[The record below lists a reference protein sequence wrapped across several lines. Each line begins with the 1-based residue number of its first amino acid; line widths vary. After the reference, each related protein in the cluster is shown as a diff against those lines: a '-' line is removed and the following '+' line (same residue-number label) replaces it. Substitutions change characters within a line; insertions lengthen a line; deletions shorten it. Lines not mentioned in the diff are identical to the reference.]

1 MKNSYAF
8 AAILFILVL
17 VVGCGGGSQTVTPP
31 PPVLAITLSTAP
43 PATLAAS
50 GTVSIAATVTN
61 DSANGGV
68 DWSCSPAGACGT
80 FNPAH
85 TASGAATTYTA
96 PSAAGNVTIVAAAT
110 SKSSTTASAA
120 VTVTAATAIT
130 VTLSTAPPTSLA
142 VNATAS
148 VAATVANDTA
158 NAGVDWSCSPVG
170 TCGSFNPTHTASA
183 ASTTYTAP
191 AAAVSVTITAAST
204 TTPTITASAP
214 VNITSGT
221 TATLSG
227 NFTFS
232 ASGMEANSRLF
243 SLAGVAT
250 LTAGG
255 AVTGGEQ
262 DFNDGTS
269 GNKSPAGGDQIT
281 GGSYTLGA
289 DGRGTLTLITNNTH
303 LGAAGTETFSI
314 VMVNSSHLLIESFDS
329 TATSSGSMDLQSP
342 VLTDIGA
349 LSGAYSFAVLGK
361 FSTTT
366 EGFGGVITIT
376 GSGMLHDTIDI
387 NEGGTVTNGASNGTY
402 TAQDS
407 MGRGTL
413 SFGGNTFVYYAV
425 LADSAR
431 TKAFRIVVT
440 NSNETDI
447 GSAYAQAPGPIGLA
461 SIKGNYVL
469 FENGNHGNTGGFVI
483 GGQLAADG
491 AGNVTSGS
499 ADESEGGTPDDTA
512 VGAISGT
519 YTMASSGVGSL
530 NITWTLDHHKR
541 GVYPVDPSINL
552 LDPNNATG
560 SGGAVVLSTDAH
572 VGDGVLVQQTST
584 TAPSGNFGL
593 NFHAYTNAGETDG
606 VGQVAIAANGTLTG
620 LADVNDLFHTAQ
632 ASGASFSG
640 ALTPD
645 GANPGRY
652 TIPLTLTIN
661 GTPTVQTIVV
671 YQISSSQLVFV
682 QTDTGQFATGVLE
695 LQQ

>member
-1 MKNSYAF
+1 MKTSYAF

-17 VVGCGGGSQTVTPP
+17 VAGCGGGSQTATPP
-31 PPVLAITLSTAP
+31 PPVLAIALSTAP

-68 DWSCSPAGACGT
+68 DWSCAPAGACGT

-96 PSAAGNVTIVAAAT
+96 PSAAGSVTIVAAAT
-110 SKSSTTASAA
+110 SKSSTTATA
-120 VTVTAATAIT
+120 TVTITATTPAIT

-158 NAGVDWSCSPVG
+158 NAGVDWSCTPVG
-170 TCGSFNPTHTASA
+170 TCGSFSPTHTASGA
-183 ASTTYTAP
+183 TTTFTAP
-191 AAAVSVTITAAST
+191 AAAVSATITAAST
-204 TTPTITASAP
+204 TTPAITASAP
-214 VNITSGT
+214 VNIVAG

-227 NFTFS
+227 NFTFF

-250 LTAGG
+250 LTTAGT
-255 AVTGGEQ
+255 VTGGEQ
-262 DFNDGTS
+262 DFNDGSST
-269 GNKSPAGGDQIT
+269 NKSPTGGDQIT

-289 DGRGTLTLITNNTH
+289 DGRGTLTLITNNAN
-303 LGAAGTETFSI
+303 LGKAGTETFSI
-314 VMVNSSHLLIESFDS
+314 AMVNSSHLLIESFDS

-342 VLTDIGA
+342 VLTDMGA

-366 EGFGGVITIT
+366 EGFGGIITIT
-376 GSGMLHDTIDI
+376 GSGTLHDAIDI
-387 NEGGTVTNGASNGTY
+387 NEGGTVTAGSSNGTY

-407 MGRGTL
+407 LGRGTL

-425 LADSAR
+425 LADSTR
-431 TKAFRIVVT
+431 TKAFRIIVT

-447 GSAYAQAPGPIGLA
+447 GSAFAQASGATFSPA
-461 SIKGNYVL
+461 TIKGNYVFL
-469 FENGNHGNTGGFVI
+469 EGGNHGNTGGFVTA
-483 GGQLAADG
+483 GQFSADG
-491 AGNVTSGS
+491 GGNVTSGA
-499 ADESEGGTPDDTA
+499 ADESEGGTPNDQTSGA
-512 VGAISGT
+512 VTGT
-519 YTMASSGVGSL
+519 YTLPTNGVGSL
-530 NITWTLDHHKR
+530 TITWATDSHKR
-541 GVYPVDPSINL
+541 GMYPTDPSINL

-560 SGGAVVLSTDAH
+560 SGGAVLLSTDAH
-572 VGDGVLVQQTST
+572 VGDGVLVQQGT
-584 TAPSGNFGL
+584 TGTPSGNFGVG
-593 NFHAYTNAGETDG
+593 FHALNNSGEVDG
-606 VGQVAIAANGTLTG
+606 VGQIVITTGSLTG
-620 LADVNDLFHTAQ
+620 TVDVNDLFHSNQ
-632 ASGASFSG
+632 AAGATFSG
-640 ALTPD
+640 TLTAD
-645 GANPGRY
+645 TANPGRF
-652 TIPLTLTIN
+652 TLPLTLTIG
-661 GTPTVQTIVV
+661 GTPAVETIVV

-682 QTDTGQFATGVLE
+682 QTDTTQFATGVVE